1 MSWPVRLPHRSPVR
15 GSLRHESL
23 SSALTGPRF
32 KHFAAI
38 DWSGAAGERH
48 TGIAVALCAA
58 GDAAPKLV
66 RPGHRWS
73 RGEVLEW
80 LERDLPPDTLVGFDM
95 SFAFAFGDAGAYFP
109 GWADSPTEARSLWAK
124 VEQICGDEPHL
135 GATTFADHPELA
147 PHFRRHGGR
156 EGAAFGA
163 NGQSGGRGRF
173 RQTEHAQARAGCR
186 PYSNFNLVG
195 AAQVGKGSLAG
206 MRLLHRM
213 QHQYAIWPF
222 DALPDN
228 GTVLV
233 EIYTTLAAIAAGR
246 SAARSKIRDY
256 GDLNAA
262 LSALGSKPVPGHGA
276 ITDHAADALI
286 SAAWLR
292 TLAHDPANW
301 SPPLLT
307 PEIAA
312 TEGWTFGAR

>member
-1 MSWPVRLPHRSPVR
+1 MK
-15 GSLRHESL
+15 
-23 SSALTGPRF
+23 PRF
-32 KHFAAI
+32 RNFAAI

-48 TGIAVALCAA
+48 AGIAVAICDAESAPALVNPA
-58 GDAAPKLV
+58 G
-66 RPGHRWS
+66 RWS
-73 RGEVLEW
+73 RGEVLHW
-80 LERDLPPDTLVGFDM
+80 LEHDLPPDTLVGFDM
-95 SFAFAFGDAGAYFP
+95 SMAFAFGDASAYFP
-109 GWADSPTEARSLWAK
+109 GWTDSPADARGLWAK
-124 VEQICGDEPHL
+124 VEQVCGDDLHL
-135 GATTFADHPELA
+135 GATTFADHPGTA

-156 EGAAFGA
+156 EGSAFGA
-163 NGQSGGRGRF
+163 DGKQGGRGRF

-206 MRLLHRM
+206 MRLLHRL
-213 QHQYAIWPF
+213 QEKFAIWPF
-222 DALPDN
+222 DPLPER
-228 GTVLV
+228 GSVLV

-246 SAARSKIRDY
+246 TAARSKIRDY
-256 GDLNAA
+256 SDLNAA
-262 LSALGSKPVPGHGA
+262 LSSLGSKPVLGSGA

-292 TLAHDPANW
+292 SLAHDPANW

>member
-1 MSWPVRLPHRSPVR
+1 MKL
-15 GSLRHESL
+15 E
-23 SSALTGPRF
+23 RF

-48 TGIAVALCAA
+48 HGIALALCSG
-58 GDAAPKLV
+58 GDTAPELV

-73 RGEVLEW
+73 RGEVFDW
-80 LERDLPPDTLVGFDM
+80 LEHHLPADTLVGFDM
-95 SFAFAFGDAGAYFP
+95 SFSFAHADNGAYFP
-109 GWADSPTEARSLWAK
+109 GWQASPASARELWAL
-124 VEQICGDEPHL
+124 VEQFSAEEPHL
-135 GATTFADHPELA
+135 GATKFADHPEIA

-156 EGAAFGA
+156 EGAAFG
-163 NGQSGGRGRF
+163 GSRGRL

-206 MRLLHRM
+206 MRLLHRL
-213 QHQYAIWPF
+213 QHRHAIWPF
-222 DALPDN
+222 DPLP
-228 GTVLV
+228 GSGSVLV

-246 SAARSKIRDY
+246 TAAKSKIRDHAA
-256 GDLNAA
+256 LNAA
-262 LSALGSKPVPGHGA
+262 LGALASEPVRGRGP

-292 TLAHDPANW
+292 TIAHDPTNW

-307 PEIAA
+307 PEIAQ
-312 TEGWTFGAR
+312 TEGWTFGAA

>member
-1 MSWPVRLPHRSPVR
+1 MRPD
-15 GSLRHESL
+15 
-23 SSALTGPRF
+23 RF

-38 DWSGAAGERH
+38 DWSGATGERH
-48 TGIAVALCAA
+48 AGIALALC
-58 GDAAPKLV
+58 DASSAPALV

-73 RGEVLEW
+73 RGEVLQW
-80 LERDLPPDTLVGFDM
+80 LEQELPADTLVGFDM
-95 SFAFAFGDAGAYFP
+95 SMSFAFDDRKGYFP
-109 GWADSPTEARSLWAK
+109 GWADSPATARALWAK
-124 VEQICGDEPHL
+124 VEQVCGGDLHL
-135 GATTFADHPELA
+135 GATTFADHPCTA

-163 NGQSGGRGRF
+163 NGKKGGRGRF

-206 MRLLHRM
+206 MRLLHRLK
-213 QHQYAIWPF
+213 HKFAIWPF
-222 DALPDN
+222 DPLPES
-228 GTVLV
+228 GSVLV

-246 SAARSKIRDY
+246 IAARSKIRDY
-256 GDLNAA
+256 AA
-262 LSALGSKPVPGHGA
+262 LNEALAALGSKPVRGDGA
-276 ITDHAADALI
+276 LSDHAADALI

-292 TLAHDPANW
+292 QIAHDPANW
-301 SPPLLT
+301 SPTLLT

>member
-1 MSWPVRLPHRSPVR
+1 MKSN
-15 GSLRHESL
+15 
-23 SSALTGPRF
+23 RF
-32 KHFAAI
+32 KNFAAI

-48 TGIAVALCAA
+48 RGIALAVCAG
-58 GDAAPKLV
+58 GDAAPEPI

-80 LERDLPPDTLVGFDM
+80 LLDDLPPETLVGFDLSM
-95 SFAFAFGDAGAYFP
+95 AFACADTGAYFP
-109 GWADSPTEARSLWAK
+109 GWANSPHSAREMWALA
-124 VEQICGDEPHL
+124 ELISAEEPHL
-135 GATTFADHPELA
+135 GATKFADHPEIA

-163 NGQSGGRGRF
+163 NGQKGGRGRF

-206 MRLLHRM
+206 MRLLHRL
-213 QHQYAIWPF
+213 QHRYAIWPF
-222 DALPDN
+222 DPLPDS
-228 GTVLV
+228 GSVLV

-246 SAARSKIRDY
+246 SAARSKMRDY
-256 GDLNAA
+256 AALNAA
-262 LSALGSKPVPGHGA
+262 LAALASQPVPGTGA

-307 PEIAA
+307 AEIAA
-312 TEGWTFGAR
+312 TEGWTFGAA